1 VIAVPT
7 PDRDELEAENRRLN
21 KINRALME
29 RVERSMNI
37 EDGAFSLF
45 QAAYSLEAKV
55 RERTAALEHTMA
67 ELEQSNRALTRAKEA
82 ADAASRTK
90 SEFLANMSHEIRTP
104 INGVLGMTELLATTP
119 LDPHQRKL
127 VQSIR
132 RSADALVALI
142 NDILDFSKV
151 EAGRLEL
158 EHIDFDLR
166 NVLEDAVDSLS
177 LTAHDKGLELAC
189 VIPAGSWVRFRGD
202 PWRLRQIVTNLVGNA
217 IKFTER
223 GSVTVRLCAPD
234 PLAGPVSL
242 EVEDTGIGI
251 AADVLPR
258 LFQSFTQA
266 DGSVTRRYG
275 GTGLGL
281 AIVKRLCLLMG
292 GEVSVESAPGRGS
305 VFRCTVQLDRASA
318 DGPGPYH
325 TFSARSAL
333 VIDDSPEARLAL
345 EATLGDLGLEAQG
358 VTGLDDALSVAAQ
371 RAALG
376 RPFDVVLVEA
386 NPDRPRPIET
396 LRALRAA
403 RLVETTA
410 VIRVIPAGRSGPLV
424 AGAVAEVTKPVSRAN
439 LSRAI
444 ARALGREPPDDRT
457 SPGIDA
463 AIMPVA
469 AGRRILL
476 AEDNL
481 INREVAVG
489 MLERMGC
496 EVQVATDGRQAC
508 EAFSAQRFDLVLMD
522 CQMPEMDGFEATR
535 ELRRFEQS
543 QGLTGSAATPIVAL
557 TANALSGEREKCFAA
572 GMNDFLGKPFHGADL
587 QNLVLRW
594 AGRERV
600 PAVAKPPRDGST
612 ESEAPAPPPRTAV
625 DDIGPALL
633 DEAAL
638 DRIRSL
644 ERPERPRLLVRLVD
658 TFLGQLP
665 ADLAVLDEA
674 LSRGDGATAAR
685 IAHSYKSSSASLG
698 AMSLAA
704 GFAEVERIARGGSVD
719 GLGAACARLRS
730 ILDRLGPRLRAAIE
744 PGPAAKASG

>member
-1 VIAVPT
+1 VIALST
-7 PDRDELEAENRRLN
+7 PDRDELEAENRRLH

-29 RVERSMNI
+29 RVERSMNL

-104 INGVLGMTELLATTP
+104 INGVLGMTELLATTT

-132 RSADALVALI
+132 RSAEALVALI

-158 EHIDFDLR
+158 EHTDFDLR
-166 NVLEDAVDSLS
+166 NVLEDAIDILS
-177 LTAHDKGLELAC
+177 ITAHEKGLELAC

-223 GSVTVRLCAPD
+223 GTVTVRLRAPD

-292 GEVSVESAPGRGS
+292 GDVSVESAPGRGS
-305 VFRCTVQLDRASA
+305 VFRCTLPLDRASA

-325 TFSARSAL
+325 TFSACSAL
-333 VIDDSPEARLAL
+333 VIDDSSEARLAL
-345 EATLGDLGLEAQG
+345 EATLSDLGLEAQG
-358 VTGLDDALSVAAQ
+358 VTGLDDALAVAAQ
-371 RAALG
+371 RSALG

-386 NPDRPRPIET
+386 HPDRPRPIET

-457 SPGIDA
+457 SPGIDG

-469 AGRRILL
+469 TGRRILL

-496 EVQVATDGRQAC
+496 DVRVATDGRQAC
-508 EAFSAQRFDLVLMD
+508 EAFASQRFDLVLMD

-535 ELRRFEQS
+535 ELRRFEQTHV
-543 QGLTGSAATPIVAL
+543 LTGAAATPIVAL

-572 GMNDFLGKPFHGADL
+572 GMNDFLGKPFHAADL

-594 AGRERV
+594 AGR
-600 PAVAKPPRDGST
+600 G
-612 ESEAPAPPPRTAV
+612 ESEAPVPSPRPKV
-625 DDIGPALL
+625 EESGPALL

-644 ERPERPRLLVRLVD
+644 ERPERPPLLVRLVD

-665 ADLAVLDEA
+665 ADLAVLEEA
-674 LSRGDGATAAR
+674 LSHGDGATAAR

-704 GFAEVERIARGGSVD
+704 GFAEVERIARSGSVHE
-719 GLGAACARLRS
+719 LGAACAGLRS
-730 ILDRLGPRLRAAIE
+730 VLDRLEPRLRAAIE
-744 PGPAAKASG
+744 PGPAAKAGG